1 MNITHGALE
10 GIRVLDLTRV
20 LCGPYATMFMGD
32 MGADIIKIEN
42 PKGGDDTRLW
52 GSKVDG
58 ESYYFANF
66 NRSKRSITIDL
77 KSEKG
82 KKLFLEMVKHA
93 DVVIENYRPGVTKRL
108 GIDYDVLKEI
118 NPGIVFASASGFG
131 SEGPYSSRPGYD
143 IVAQAMGGLMS
154 ITGPKGGLP
163 CKVGA
168 SVGDVLTGLNLVIG
182 ILAALHSRSRT
193 GKGQYLEVSLTNSV
207 VSLVSTDTTEYFVD
221 GQDIRSIGD
230 YNSLNS
236 PYGLF
241 ATSDGNCVICCG
253 NQKLFAALC
262 EGVLKRPEL
271 LEDERFRDGETR
283 KKNEEALKA
292 IVEEWSTQHTARENV
307 EVLAPY
313 GIPAAP
319 VQTIGEIYHDE
330 HIAGVQEMFPKV
342 QHPVIGDMIVTA
354 CPIKFSDTKAVVR
367 KPAPLLGEDTV
378 EILQDVLGMSAEE
391 AQEYTTY

>member
-10 GIRVLDLTRV
+10 GIRVLDLSRV

-52 GSKVDG
+52 GSSVNG
-58 ESYYFANF
+58 ESYYFASF
-66 NRSKRSITIDL
+66 NRNKRSITIDL

-82 KKLFLEMVKHA
+82 KNLFYEMVKHA

-131 SEGPYSSRPGYD
+131 SEGPYASRPGYD

-182 ILAALHSRSRT
+182 ILAALHSRSLT

-207 VSLVSTDTTEYFVD
+207 LSLVSTDVTEYFVT
-221 GQDIRSIGD
+221 GQDMRSIGD
-230 YNSLNS
+230 FNALNS
-236 PYGLF
+236 PCGLF
-241 ATSDGNCVICCG
+241 ASSDGNFVIYCG
-253 NQKLFAALC
+253 NQKLFEIFC
-262 EGVLKRPEL
+262 RDVLKRPEL
-271 LEDERFRDGETR
+271 VEDERFKDSQSR
-283 KKNEEALKA
+283 KKNEEAMKV
-292 IVEEWSTQHTARENV
+292 IVEEWSSQHTARENV
-307 EVLAPY
+307 AVLTEY
-313 GIPAAP
+313 GVPASP
-319 VQTIGEIYHDE
+319 VQTIDEIYHDE
-330 HIAGVQEMFPKV
+330 HIAGVQEMFPVMK
-342 QHPVIGDMIVTA
+342 HPTMGDVVVIA
-354 CPIKFSDTKAVVR
+354 CPIKFSDTKADIHR
-367 KPAPLLGEDTV
+367 ASPLLGENTV
-378 EILQDVLGMSAEE
+378 EVLQEVLGMSAEE
-391 AQEYTTY
+391 AEEYTHY

>member
-1 MNITHGALE
+1 MNNTHGALE

-52 GSKVDG
+52 GSKTGG
-58 ESYYFANF
+58 ESFYFASF

-82 KKLFLEMVKHA
+82 KNLFYEMVKHA

-131 SEGPYSSRPGYD
+131 SEGPYASRPGYD

-168 SVGDVLTGLNLVIG
+168 SVGDVLTGLNLIIG
-182 ILAALHSRSRT
+182 ILAALHNRSRT

-221 GQDIRSIGD
+221 G
-230 YNSLNS
+230 
-236 PYGLF
+236 
-241 ATSDGNCVICCG
+241 VITHT
-253 NQKLFAALC
+253 
-262 EGVLKRPEL
+262 VL
-271 LEDERFRDGETR
+271 R
-283 KKNEEALKA
+283 KKL
-292 IVEEWSTQHTARENV
+292 
-307 EVLAPY
+307 
-313 GIPAAP
+313 
-319 VQTIGEIYHDE
+319 
-330 HIAGVQEMFPKV
+330 
-342 QHPVIGDMIVTA
+342 
-354 CPIKFSDTKAVVR
+354 
-367 KPAPLLGEDTV
+367 
-378 EILQDVLGMSAEE
+378 
-391 AQEYTTY
+391 

>member
-1 MNITHGALE
+1 MSNTHGALE

-42 PKGGDDTRLW
+42 PNGGDDTRLW
-52 GSKVDG
+52 GSKTGG
-58 ESYYFANF
+58 ESFYFASF

-82 KKLFLEMVKHA
+82 KKLFYEMVKHA

-131 SEGPYSSRPGYD
+131 SEGPYASRPGYD

-182 ILAALHSRSRT
+182 ILAALHNRSRT
-193 GKGQYLEVSLTNSV
+193 GKGQYVEVSLTNSV
-207 VSLVSTDTTEYFVD
+207 LSLVSTDITEYFVT
-221 GQDIRSIGD
+221 GQDMRSIGD
-230 YNSLNS
+230 FNALNS
-236 PYGLF
+236 PCGLF
-241 ATSDGNCVICCG
+241 ASSDGNFVIYCG
-253 NQKLFAALC
+253 NQKLFEIFC
-262 EGVLKRPEL
+262 RDVLKRPEL
-271 LEDERFRDGETR
+271 IVDERFKDSESR
-283 KKNEEALKA
+283 KKNEEAMKA
-292 IVEEWSTQHTARENV
+292 IVEEWSTQHPARENV
-307 EVLAPY
+307 EVLTKY
-313 GIPAAP
+313 GVPASP
-319 VQTIGEIYHDE
+319 VQTIDEIYHDE
-330 HIAGVQEMFPKV
+330 HIAGVQEMFPHV
-342 QHPVIGDMIVTA
+342 EHPVIGDMPVVA
-354 CPIKFSDTKAVVR
+354 CPIKFSDTKAVIR
-367 KPAPLLGEDTV
+367 RPAPLLGADTV
-378 EILQDVLGMSAEE
+378 EILQEVLGMSAEE
-391 AQEYTTY
+391 AQAYTAY